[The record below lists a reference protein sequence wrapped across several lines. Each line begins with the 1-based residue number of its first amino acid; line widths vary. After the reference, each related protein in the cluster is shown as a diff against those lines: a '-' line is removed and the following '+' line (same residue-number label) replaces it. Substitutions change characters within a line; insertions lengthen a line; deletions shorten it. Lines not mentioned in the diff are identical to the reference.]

1 MNIDIHYSVNNLPWD
16 VWTSWTG
23 KYQFTKYSLVKGY
36 PRMVWMETSSVE
48 ELAKEYRLFLSIA
61 QNHNSSHLIPIYF
74 PEVEIP
80 F

>member
-1 MNIDIHYSVNNLPWD
+1 MNIDFHYSVNNLSWD

-23 KYQFTKYSLVKGY
+23 KYQFTKYKLVKGF
-36 PRMVWMETSSVE
+36 PRMVWTETSSIE
-48 ELAKEYRLFLSIA
+48 ELMKEYQFFLEIA
-61 QNHNSSHLIPIYF
+61 QKHDSFHRIPIYF